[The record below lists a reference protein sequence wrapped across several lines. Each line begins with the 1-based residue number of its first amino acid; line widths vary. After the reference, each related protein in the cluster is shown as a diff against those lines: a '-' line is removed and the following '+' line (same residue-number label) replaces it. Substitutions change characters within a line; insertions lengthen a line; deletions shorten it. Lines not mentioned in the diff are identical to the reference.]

1 MKHFINS
8 IILKKRFLV
17 VISIMIFTL
26 LACTDKFDIDE
37 ATSSIDPN
45 DLGNFGD
52 TVYIP
57 QSPNWTGF
65 NNPQDMI
72 VGNEPFIYVADTDN
86 DQIVMLN
93 IDGERLGS
101 LSIKKPTSLAQNQKL
116 ELIVVAEFDTVISGN
131 NLSYSAV
138 YLVNLEDAEHNINN
152 AKVVRLKPITSFD
165 FSKTERSY
173 TGVCAFGD
181 NSAYVSRIGP
191 INSSASDPDNSI
203 KVYNRKGFKDFDRL
217 PFIEPEGTGLISANG
232 ISSLTSVNSNGYDII
247 VTFIGSNNFK
257 VQWLKYISSGIDEGK
272 YFNNLDVGTDMMKI
286 GKFGSPE
293 DAAVDEA
300 NNIFIADAEKDSI
313 FKFNSFG
320 DELESFGGTEVM
332 SSPHAVAYHDRTLY
346 VLDTD
351 NNRILRFILST
362 ETY

>member
-1 MKHFINS
+1 
-8 IILKKRFLV
+8 
-17 VISIMIFTL
+17 MIFAL

-93 IDGERLGS
+93 IDGERLGALS
-101 LSIKKPTSLAQNQKL
+101 LKKPTSLAQNQKL
-116 ELIVVAEFDTVISGN
+116 ELIVVAEFDTLISGM

-138 YLVNLEDAEHNINN
+138 YLVNLVDAGHNINN
-152 AKVVRLKPITSFD
+152 ANVIRLKPNTSFD

-181 NSAYVSRIGP
+181 NSAYISRIGP

-203 KVYNRKGFKDFDRL
+203 KVYNREGFKDFDRL

-232 ISSLTSVNSNGYDII
+232 ISSLTAVNSNSYDII

-257 VQWLKYISSGIDEGK
+257 VQWLKYISSGIDEGQ

-286 GKFGSPE
+286 GKFGAPE
-293 DAAVDEA
+293 DAAVDDA
-300 NNIFIADAEKDSI
+300 SNIFIADAEKDSI

-320 DELESFGGTEVM
+320 DELESFGGSEVM